1 MPSDP
6 TPSDPTSSD
15 RIASDPIDSDPI
27 DPDKTPFEPSIDK
40 VQSAPGPV
48 AAGHL
53 HPLALVFDVFR
64 LVRGFLLPAIPL
76 LLFSRRSSW
85 GIMLMLL
92 AVFALGR
99 AVVRY
104 VSFTYRV
111 EGGELIT
118 REGLIGRTERHIR
131 FERIQEVRIEQSLM
145 HRIFGVVEAK
155 VETGSGGGPEAT
167 FTVMARRDAEA
178 LRAAVRGR
186 QTATLHEASAGFS
199 PDAASSVSQATD
211 RSEREVLRKLSLRD
225 LVLGGLTSNHLV
237 SVFVFIGALWALLD
251 DLLPEDVY
259 QRLDEAIRLVAGRA
273 AGQGLRTAVI
283 IAVVSFSAILAT
295 GMVLSVLGSILLF
308 YDFTL
313 ARRGEDLERSYG
325 LLTRRSSTLPRRR
338 IQTLA
343 IEEGWLRRLAGLAS
357 VRVET
362 VSSRSEDNAE
372 QREGRDLLLPV
383 VPRTLVEDIIPA
395 VFPDVDQSAWR
406 RVSPLAVRRGLKKVA
421 IVALLI
427 SIAIFVATKSW
438 AAFAAL
444 LLTAFAYPVLK
455 RQYEHLGYSRGERYF
470 HARRGWLGR
479 LRQIV
484 PVRKVQAV
492 EIRQSPFDRRLG
504 LATVAVDTAGQ
515 SAARGGPY
523 VRHLPQSEA
532 EALAKDL
539 AHQAAA
545 TVYRV

>member
-6 TPSDPTSSD
+6 MQSDQITSDPV
-15 RIASDPIDSDPI
+15 DSDT
-27 DPDKTPFEPSIDK
+27 TPFKPPSSEQ
-40 VQSAPGPV
+40 VQSAPGPI

-53 HPLALVFDVFR
+53 HPLALVFDLTR
-64 LVRGFLLPAIPL
+64 LARGFLLPAIPL

-85 GIMLMLL
+85 GVMLILL
-92 AVFALGR
+92 AAFALGR

-104 VSFTYRV
+104 LSFTYRV

-145 HRIFGVVEAK
+145 HRIFNVVEAK
-155 VETGSGGGPEAT
+155 VETGGGGGPEAT
-167 FTVMARRDAEA
+167 FTVLARRDAEA
-178 LRAAVRGR
+178 LKAAVKG
-186 QTATLHEASAGFS
+186 S
-199 PDAASSVSQATD
+199 PSGLPVDSSSDLPIAAADGLV
-211 RSEREVLRKLSLRD
+211 SEREVLRRLSIRD
-225 LVLGGLTSNHLV
+225 LVLAGLTSNHLV

-273 AGQGLRTAVI
+273 AGQDLRTAVV
-283 IAVVSFSAILAT
+283 IAVITFSAILLT
-295 GMVLSVLGSILLF
+295 GMVLSVLGSIVLF

-383 VPRTLVEDIIPA
+383 VPRRSVDEIIPA
-395 VFPDVDQSAWR
+395 VFPDVDENEWR

-421 IVALLI
+421 IAALLV
-427 SIAIFVATKSW
+427 SIALFVVAKSW

-444 LLTAFAYPVLK
+444 LLIPLAYPVLK
-455 RQYEHLGYSRGERYF
+455 RQYEHLGYSRGELYF

-532 EALAKDL
+532 EALARDL
-539 AHQAAA
+539 AHHAAA
-545 TVYRV
+545 TAYRV